1 MKTIVLVPGSQL
13 GAWAWKHVADDL
25 RSQGH
30 DVHALTLT
38 GFAERAH
45 LADRE
50 TTDFTTHVTDV
61 VSYLEVNELTDVV
74 LVGHSYAGAVV
85 TAAAARLPGR
95 IDRLVYV
102 AGLIPTNGQSLFD
115 DTPEAAAP
123 IREFTQQFGDG
134 WLIPLPPDEI
144 LNTYY
149 GDHELEGET
158 LERFRRKGTPHPIAT
173 YEQAIE
179 FDVEAWESL
188 DRVYVR
194 ATGDLGSPVNDGEP
208 GWTYLEIQTG
218 HWPMFTK
225 PAETA
230 ELLGRI
236 ANRNNA

>member
-1 MKTIVLVPGSQL
+1 MNSIVLVPGSQL
-13 GAWAWKHVADDL
+13 GAWAWQPVADDL
-25 RSQGH
+25 RSLGF

-50 TTDFTTHVTDV
+50 RTDFTTHVTDV
-61 VSYLEVNELTDVV
+61 ASYLEVNELSDVV

-85 TAAAARLPGR
+85 TAAAAQVPDR
-95 IDRLVYV
+95 IGRLVYV
-102 AGLIPTNGQSLFD
+102 AGLVPENGMSLFD
-115 DTPEAAAP
+115 QAPDAAAP
-123 IREFTQQFGDG
+123 IREFTRQFGDG

-149 GDHELEGET
+149 GKHELEGEV

-173 YEQAIE
+173 YEQAVE
-179 FDVEAWESL
+179 FDVAAWKEL

-194 ATGDLGSPVNDGEP
+194 ATGDLGSPVDAGTP
-208 GWTYLEIQTG
+208 GWTYAEIQTG

-236 ANRNNA
+236 ANRG